1 MLRAIKYFIG
11 LLIFVGLVLMNIVIA
26 AIMTIYAFSFIFELI
41 F

>member
-1 MLRAIKYFIG
+1 MLRVIKYFIG
-11 LLIFVGLVLMNIVIA
+11 LIMFVGLVLMNIMIA

>member
-1 MLRAIKYFIG
+1 MLRTIKYFIG
-11 LLIFVGLVLMNIVIA
+11 LIMFVGLVLMNIVIA